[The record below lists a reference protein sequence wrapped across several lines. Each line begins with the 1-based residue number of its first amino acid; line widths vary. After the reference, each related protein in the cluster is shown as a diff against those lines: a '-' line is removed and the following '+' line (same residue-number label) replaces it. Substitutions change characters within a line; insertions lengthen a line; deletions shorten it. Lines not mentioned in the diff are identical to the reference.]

1 MAAQRGRTW
10 EEPEVLILI
19 DIFWGERIQSLVD
32 NTVRNKNVYKKC
44 VILLEAQGY
53 ERTHVEIRT
62 KINNLKS
69 FYRRQP
75 GRVGNPGPSG
85 SGRQGRSAIFMKL
98 DEYLSEKPSTKP
110 TVVLESSND
119 PLDTFVRNACKRG
132 HVDRLIEMY
141 AGKMAKRGR
150 VTTKSQLSASDKKE
164 IAEFVDY
171 VDDNRDEALMHM
183 YNIVRNM
190 PSQTGPL
197 FKTKVLEYECSA
209 DVIMHMCQHL
219 LKEYEADQDVDD
231 DDDDDD
237 DDLTQL
243 QGDSQLDQALSPSA
257 VEVVESSADEEEE
270 SQSILALH
278 VTNQDSNDSDNSVDE
293 DVEDED
299 KPATFGQ
306 KSKDCGQKKTP
317 NSIDEDDDDTDTP
330 QDRNKP
336 STSGQKRKTASKSG
350 TKQSTRRKKS
360 KYDKALS
367 SMQDQYQVMN
377 EDGSKKFQEMLLEQ
391 MKMQQEWEERQR
403 EKDKEDRKQFQQEL
417 MQAERATLLDFG
429 NMLKGLFQP
438 QQQQPLSSPFHQHA
452 QTYAMHRPDMATQR
466 QYSASPELFTP
477 RRFTPSPPE
486 PRRISP
492 DSNMS
497 FGSTL
502 SEADASLQF
511 QGL

>member
-119 PLDTFVRNACKRG
+119 P
-132 HVDRLIEMY
+132 
-141 AGKMAKRGR
+141 
-150 VTTKSQLSASDKKE
+150 
-164 IAEFVDY
+164 
-171 VDDNRDEALMHM
+171 
-183 YNIVRNM
+183 
-190 PSQTGPL
+190 
-197 FKTKVLEYECSA
+197 
-209 DVIMHMCQHL
+209 
-219 LKEYEADQDVDD
+219 DQDVDD